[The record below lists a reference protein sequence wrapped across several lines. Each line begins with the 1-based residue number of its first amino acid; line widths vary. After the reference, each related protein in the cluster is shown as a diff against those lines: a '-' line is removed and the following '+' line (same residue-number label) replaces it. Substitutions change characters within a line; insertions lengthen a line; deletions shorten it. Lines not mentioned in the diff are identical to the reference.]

1 MQPTGNTNN
10 TEMNDH
16 TNTNNTEMNDYNNT
30 NNSEEKEIEIIDST
44 PVNRPSLT
52 ALERLQQKYT
62 HHKRRRTTHHQ
73 THQTHQNNTDHSTSS
88 EESDSGG
95 SVSEDSDG
103 TYQESSTDYK
113 KGGYHN
119 VKIGDCYNERYIMEK
134 KLGFGYFST
143 VWLASDKTVETNH
156 PHKLVAIKISKSRE
170 SFQEA
175 AQDEMKILGEI
186 GSHPFCVQLLDQFIV
201 WGSNGKHYCLVF
213 EMMWKDLYYL
223 IRKFNYRGIPN
234 KLLKVICYQV
244 LCGVE
249 YMHEKRIIHTDIKPE
264 NFLLTLPYDL
274 NYETVFQDRQ
284 HYLELAKQINIQ
296 KSLLAQ
302 THVSTGTV
310 LSKNQRKRLKEKIA
324 KLQQNN
330 ISCVDP
336 EKLATMETQL
346 KALTKLKPPS
356 ELNKA
361 KNLII
366 KVADFGNACWTYKH
380 YSSDITTRQYRSPE
394 VLLGYVYGTG
404 VDIFSCGTM
413 FFELA
418 TGEFL
423 FQPRKGENNHDVNI
437 RNENHLVLMHRTM
450 GPIPRYMIKDG
461 KYSENYFTRK
471 CEFLN
476 HSRSS
481 LEPRPLIDL
490 LQRYEYKGTDM
501 ALFADFLGHLVELD
515 PKKRWTAA
523 QAKTHPWLL
532 EVHNNFLQNGSRAFS
547 LE

>member
-1 MQPTGNTNN
+1 MQQPSTDPLPPISNN
-10 TEMNDH
+10 NGEETHNSNNISVEKH
-16 TNTNNTEMNDYNNT
+16 TP
-30 NNSEEKEIEIIDST
+30 SSL
-44 PVNRPSLT
+44 PLLNRPSLT
-52 ALERLQQKYT
+52 AMERLQLK
-62 HHKRRRTTHHQ
+62 HKSANYKRARPQYGKGTMFEDDSDQ
-73 THQTHQNNTDHSTSS
+73 T
-88 EESDSGG
+88 SDSD
-95 SVSEDSDG
+95 SDQSNISMSEDSDG

-113 KGGYHN
+113 KGGYHH
-119 VKIGDCYNERYIMEK
+119 VKIGDCYHDRYIMEK

-143 VWLASDKTVETNH
+143 VWLASDKTVDNNH

-175 AQDEMKILGEI
+175 AQDELKLLGEI
-186 GSHPFCVQLLDQFIV
+186 GSHPFCVQLLNQFII

-223 IRKFNYRGIPN
+223 IRKFQYRGIPN

-249 YMHEKRIIHTDIKPE
+249 YIHEKRIIHTDIKPE

-274 NYETVFQDRQ
+274 NYEAIWQDRQ
-284 HYLELAKQINIQ
+284 QYLELAKQISLQ
-296 KSLLAQ
+296 KSIVAQ
-302 THVSTGTV
+302 TQLPSGT
-310 LSKNQRKRLKEKIA
+310 LSKNQRRRLKEKLA
-324 KLQQNN
+324 KLQQNSTL
-330 ISCVDP
+330 IDP
-336 EKLATMETQL
+336 ETLATMESKL
-346 KALTKLKPPS
+346 KALSKLKPPS

-361 KNLII
+361 KNLVI

-394 VLLGYVYGTG
+394 VLLGYAYGTG

-423 FQPRKGENNHDVNI
+423 FQPKKGDGSQSNDINI

-481 LEPRPLIDL
+481 LEPRPLVDL
-490 LQRYEYKGTDM
+490 LQRYEYKGNDIN
-501 ALFADFLGHLVELD
+501 LFADFLSHLVELD
-515 PKKRWTAA
+515 PKKRWTAT
-523 QAKTHPWLL
+523 QAKNHPWLADI
-532 EVHNNFLQNGSRAFS
+532 HNNFLQNGFKAFS